1 MGPLIPNE
9 IISPEWNNV
18 FAVLIGIAFGIVMES
33 SGFSSSRKIMGSFYG
48 YDFTMIRFFMTA
60 AMTALIGILYM
71 EYFGWIDMSELYVVP
86 TYLGATI
93 TGGVLMGIG
102 FLAAGFC
109 PGTSF
114 LAASIGKIDGMVFII
129 GAFIGIF
136 VFGEIFPFISDFYY
150 ANNLG
155 NITVEE
161 YWGIAPDWV
170 AFIFTVIAVV
180 LFYALTII
188 RRNIQKV
195 KY

>member
-71 EYFGWIDMSELYVVP
+71 DYFGWIDMSELYVVP

-93 TGGVLMGIG
+93 TGGMLMGIG

-114 LAASIGKIDGMVFII
+114 LAASIGKIDGMVFIL

-155 NITVEE
+155 NITIEE

-170 AFIFTVIAVV
+170 AFIFTVMAVA
-180 LFYALTII
+180 LFYVLTII